1 MNELKTKFMVINGTK
16 KDREEFSCKNVIVKH
31 APSYIYLGT
40 PFTEDCKIRSVLELH
55 LKTRVADLNKFKIF
69 CRTNTTMPFQ
79 YKKKVL
85 QAVIIQSLFYGSETW
100 LTDQLKNMEKL
111 YVSAL
116 KALLGVRETT
126 RTDVVLLETGMPTL
140 KELIRKRT
148 SSFIKKNIRGDIDE
162 TPLSIVYKMCE
173 SKGTTGYRYIKYL
186 LDNEITDT
194 LEELKLRFEN
204 ETGSKAVKYKEINPD
219 MKIHPVYNTKNY
231 IDERKRVV
239 FTRFRVSSHSL
250 KIETGRWARIRP
262 EDRVCDCDRGG
273 VQDERH
279 VVFDCSKT
287 QDVRGKFGINDEVY
301 GSVSELMD
309 NHDPSELVDFID
321 ACMKM
326 V

>member
-1 MNELKTKFMVINGTK
+1 VCKTVT
-16 KDREEFSCKNVIVKH
+16 VKH
-31 APSYIYLGT
+31 TPSYIYLGS
-40 PFTEDCKIRSVLELH
+40 PFTEDCKMKSVLDLH
-55 LKTRVADLNKFKIF
+55 LKTRTADLNKFKIF
-69 CRTNTTMPFQ
+69 CRTNATMPYQ

-85 QAVIIQSLFYGSETW
+85 QAVIIQSLFYGCDTW
-100 LTDQLKNMEKL
+100 LTDQLKTMEQL

-126 RTDVVLLETGMPTL
+126 RTDVVILETGMPTL

-148 SSFIKKNIRGDIDE
+148 STFVKKNIRGDIDE
-162 TPLSIVYKMCE
+162 TPLSRVYKMCE
-173 SKGTTGYRYIKYL
+173 SKGTPGYRYIKRL
-186 LDNEITDT
+186 LDNEINET
-194 LEELKLRFEN
+194 LEELKAKFEN
-204 ETGSKAVKYKEINPD
+204 ETGTKATKYKEINPD
-219 MKIHPVYNTKNY
+219 LKVHPVYNTDTY

-250 KIETGRWARIRP
+250 KIETGRWARINP

-279 VVFDCSKT
+279 IVFDCSKT
-287 QDVRGKFGINDEVY
+287 TDVRGRYGINDEMY

-321 ACMKM
+321 GCMK
-326 V
+326 VF